1 MALGSAAMGKGQV
14 TRAHVLAHG
23 LDLASERGLEA
34 LTIGT
39 LAERAQLSKS
49 GLYAHFS
56 SKEDLQCQVLDAGAE
71 LFIEE
76 VMAPAIAQPRGL
88 PRIEAIQARWMRWEM
103 DVLPGGCPFIAAA
116 ADYDD
121 REGPVRDVAVQH
133 IDRMVDA
140 IAKAASIA
148 VEEGHFRADLDIDQY
163 AFEMWSIIVGYQ
175 QYARMLRRADAA
187 ERART
192 AFADLNARGA

>member
-1 MALGSAAMGKGQV
+1 VALGSAPMGKGQV

-23 LDLASERGLEA
+23 LDLASERGLES

-49 GLYAHFS
+49 GLYAHFA

-71 LFIEE
+71 LFIQE

-88 PRIEAIQARWMRWEM
+88 PRIKAIQELWMRWET

-121 REGPVRDVAVQH
+121 REGPVRDVAAAH
-133 IDRMVDA
+133 IERMVDA
-140 IAKAASIA
+140 LAKAASIA
-148 VEEGHFRADLDIDQY
+148 VDEGHFRADLDIDQY
-163 AFEMWSIIVGYQ
+163 AFELWSIIVGYQ
-175 QYARMLRRADAA
+175 QYARMLRRPDAA
-187 ERART
+187 DRARR
-192 AFADLNARGA
+192 AFAALNASAA

>member
-1 MALGSAAMGKGQV
+1 MGKGQV

-23 LDLASERGLEA
+23 LDIASERGLEA

-71 LFIEE
+71 LFIEK
-76 VMAPAIAQPRGL
+76 VMAPAITQPRGL
-88 PRIEAIQARWMRWEM
+88 PRIEALQDLWMRWET

-121 REGPVRDVAVQH
+121 REGPVRDVAARH
-133 IDRMVDA
+133 IGRMVDGVSR
-140 IAKAASIA
+140 AASIA
-148 VEEGHFRADLDIDQY
+148 VEEGHFRADLDVQQY
-163 AFEMWSIIVGYQ
+163 AFELWSIVVGYQ
-175 QYARMLRRADAA
+175 QYARLLRHPDAA
-187 ERART
+187 ERARG
-192 AFADLNARGA
+192 AFAALNARAA